1 MALADDLPA
10 ATRQNENRVKLVNT
24 RY

>member
-1 MALADDLPA
+1 MIDKKTGQTLNLS
-10 ATRQNENRVKLVNT
+10 VKLVNT